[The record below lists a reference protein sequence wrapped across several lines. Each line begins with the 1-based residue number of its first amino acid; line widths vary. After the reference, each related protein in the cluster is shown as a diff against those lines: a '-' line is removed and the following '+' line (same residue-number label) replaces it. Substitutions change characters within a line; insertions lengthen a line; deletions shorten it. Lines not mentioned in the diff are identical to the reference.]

1 MLHPDLWMERGE
13 TTPFSN
19 FHSPLGEERKMIIKC
34 AICGNDLEVD
44 NNTVD
49 GQHFLCPYCGEKF
62 EYRKPT
68 RVELPPSKPSS
79 DAGPQNMPL
88 PKENAG

>member
-1 MLHPDLWMERGE
+1 
-13 TTPFSN
+13 
-19 FHSPLGEERKMIIKC
+19 MIIKC

-62 EYRKPT
+62 EYRIDMAALDPA
-68 RVELPPSKPSS
+68 VAALPIMTMC
-79 DAGPQNMPL
+79 DIDNPL
-88 PKENAG
+88 WGAAV